1 MANLRDAGVR
11 LKVEGEKEFRNAI
24 SGINAVL
31 KVMDAQLGEISS
43 EFAANAGTMSQAG
56 AQAKKLTE
64 ILDSL
69 RNKQKTIIQ
78 ALDNAQ
84 QALEQYTDEFEAAKK
99 AAEDHAK
106 AMQKVAETLGEG
118 SEEYQKMAEEQKKL
132 DAAVSAAASGMK
144 AAERATNS
152 WTIELSKTNSAIDKT
167 SAQLKTVEDGLDGM
181 TESTEE
187 AAEASEE
194 MGRSVTQSVDAI
206 SNAVASARLEELFDG
221 LVDSLKDSAE
231 AAIRWESAFAGV
243 VKTVDADEWQLEE
256 INAGLRDMAMVIPM
270 TAEELASIAE
280 SAGQLDIATGDI
292 LGFTETVANLAATTN
307 LTSEQAAVQFA
318 RFANITKMSADEYGR
333 LGAVV
338 VDLGNNMAAT
348 ETEILDM
355 AMRLAAAGN
364 AAGLAEPEILGI
376 AAALSSVGLEAEMGG
391 SAFSKAIKKIQTAVE
406 TNAPVLKDYA
416 EVAGM
421 TGEAFANLWNT
432 NTASAISQFIAGIGD
447 VDRQGK
453 SIIAT
458 MDDLGMT
465 EIRLSDTMGRLAGN
479 AELLESAIARGNR
492 AWEENTALV
501 NEANI
506 RYETT
511 ESKITLLN
519 NAVEELRIVFG
530 EKLKPA
536 LGVGVEGLT
545 DTTQAITELVR
556 ESDTLAPTITGLTAA
571 LGTFA
576 GVAAVGTA
584 IKTVLPAI
592 ASFLTLGGGVVG
604 LVAGVGAAVAGLVT
618 GMYVYDSALDDT
630 NERLKKH
637 KDGLEELQEQV
648 AENKETYETATEG
661 IRSNNEA
668 LSEQVEM
675 LQELIGKE
683 RQTAADKA
691 EIQEI
696 VKQLNESLPG
706 LALSYDELSNSL
718 NKSADEMEL
727 WIEQAILLEKQ
738 QAELANLKSAKENL
752 EQAKKGLTAIRE
764 EYDLSVQKMDEYLQK
779 AKELEES
786 ASKASLEGNHGMA
799 SEMLREMDSYIKMAE
814 REEELQRDLLKTY
827 KQTAEVRNEAAKAVE
842 ESKKQYNELA
852 ESIDAA
858 SESQNKAAE
867 SVMALAEAYETVE
880 KETSALE
887 EELSA
892 LEKEYEE
899 AGAGIEKLGDAL
911 VEALKK
917 QTEEARD
924 NALADLDSQIEGVK
938 DKLEEETA
946 AYEAAYTER
955 EGFIERMTE
964 TALGGLQEQI
974 DLLNDITAQ
983 SQGMLDELEKKT
995 DVQDQIGK
1003 ISGFHLD
1010 IESATEAERLLD
1022 GFGMAFGQ
1030 TLDIYNGMAERAMDE
1045 MGVKLAELGEGYK
1058 VIFDQYKEDVD
1069 YVAGLYAAE
1078 ISSAGDEVM
1087 RLNAQLEKLKSEAE
1101 RKANYG
1107 DDKELKKEYE
1117 NLLDD
1122 IEDMEKDIEKAEEK
1136 ADERRIELEEESAG
1150 RQKAIRLQM
1159 YMDMLEAARAATDEE
1174 KRLAEER
1181 AAVAEKYDQL
1191 RADASAEEDSANKIA
1206 ELNAKQ
1212 EREEAEYTRR
1222 IAEEVGGRYDKV
1234 YEIIVGFLGE
1244 ELELNE
1250 EQYDALLK
1258 LTENSNSKQAD
1269 AAKALLNF
1277 RRENLGDTMELVQK
1291 HGEEVTE
1298 AQKKAL
1304 ETEAKEV
1311 KDAQDSLL
1319 GQYRTYYDEL
1329 AKEAENEAEREVI
1342 RLQAARK
1349 ATQEHY
1355 ADMLEDKALH
1365 DKTIYAMTETSSQ
1378 EQIQLLDTY
1387 TPGWRE
1393 AGQNWADALT
1403 GGVSENIGEIQTVLD
1418 ETVSTAMEK
1427 LSDLR
1432 GEIAAVKDEIAVTEE
1447 SAEDLRL
1454 IEQYQTKLDKLYEVK
1469 RKIEAERGDTTG
1481 ISRAIAKLETAL
1493 DGLIADAKAD
1503 GWQWAQGLAE
1513 GMRSGKED
1521 VADAAVELAVTMD
1534 KVTREKAEINS
1545 PSRKGM
1551 RIGEYFTQG
1560 IALGMKEKLAL
1571 IRQAAARISE
1581 EMAALN
1587 GGKGEEIRTR
1597 ALIQRSVTAEVQ
1609 TPELI
1614 RALQGLEIKSIGYHQ
1629 TNNFNGQTS
1638 PYMAARAVENAIRRA
1653 LV

>member
-1 MANLRDAGVR
+1 MAMRDAGVR
-11 LKVEGEKEFRNAI
+11 LKVEGEKEFRSAI

-43 EFAANAGTMSQAG
+43 EFAANAGSMQNAR
-56 AQAKKLTE
+56 AQVLKLNET
-64 ILDSL
+64 LDKL
-69 RNKQKTIIQ
+69 REKQKTIKQ
-78 ALDNAQ
+78 ALDNAKK
-84 QALEQYTDEFEAAKK
+84 ALEQYTDEFEAAKK

-106 AMQKVAETLGEG
+106 AMKRVAETLEEG
-118 SEEYQKMAEEQKKL
+118 SEEYQKMAEKQEKL

-152 WTIELSKTNSAIDKT
+152 WTIELSKTNMAIDKT
-167 SAQLKTVEDGLDGM
+167 SAQLKTVEDGMNGVADGAD
-181 TESTEE
+181 E
-187 AAEASEE
+187 AAEASEK
-194 MGRSVTQSVDAI
+194 MGMSVTQSVDAV

-221 LVDSLKDSAE
+221 LKESLKDSAE
-231 AAIRWESAFAGV
+231 AAIKWESAFAGV

-256 INAGLRDMAMVIPM
+256 INAGLRDMAMTIPV
-270 TAEELASIAE
+270 TAEELAAIAE
-280 SAGQLDIATGDI
+280 NAGQLGIAAGDV
-292 LGFTETVANLAATTN
+292 LQFTETVANLAATTN
-307 LTSEQAAVQFA
+307 MTSEQSAVQFA
-318 RFANITKMSADEYGR
+318 RFANITKMTADEYGR

-355 AMRLAAAGN
+355 GMRLAAAGN
-364 AAGLAEPEILGI
+364 AAGLAKPEILGI

-391 SAFSKAIKKIQTAVE
+391 SAFSKAIKQIQVSVE
-406 TNAPVLKDYA
+406 TNAPVLEDYA

-421 TGEAFANLWNT
+421 TGEAFANLWST

-447 VDRQGK
+447 VDRQGQ
-453 SIIAT
+453 SIISTLA
-458 MDDLGMT
+458 DLGMT

-492 AWEENTALV
+492 AWVENTALV

-536 LGVGVEGLT
+536 LGEGVEGLT

-556 ESDTLAPTITGLTAA
+556 ESDALVPAVTGVTAA

-592 ASFLTLGGGVVG
+592 ASFVTLGGGVVG
-604 LVAGVGAAVAGLVT
+604 VVAGVGAAVAGLVT
-618 GMYVYDSALDDT
+618 GLAVYKAAQDEANDKMREYRESAEKLT
-630 NERLKKH
+630 
-637 KDGLEELQEQV
+637 
-648 AENKETYETATEG
+648 ETAEEQKKAYQSATDG
-661 IRSNNEA
+661 IQREEEA
-668 LSEQVEM
+668 LISLV
-675 LQELIGKE
+675 QELDVLIDKE
-683 RQTAADKA
+683 QKTASDKA

-718 NKSADEMEL
+718 NKSASEMEL
-727 WIEQAILLEKQ
+727 WIEQAILLDKQ
-738 QAELANLKSAKENL
+738 QAELANMKSAKESLANAEEEMKKIREAYRESAERVVEYKGRL
-752 EQAKKGLTAIRE
+752 DELREANEKLDWETQAEEIGKNSTEMAELNDLIAEEKRLQEGLWETYATVRKVRDEAYAGVERAKKL
-764 EYDLSVQKMDEYLQK
+764 YDEYGDSI
-779 AKELEES
+779 ET
-786 ASKASLEGNHGMA
+786 A
-799 SEMLREMDSYIKMAE
+799 SENQK
-814 REEELQRDLLKTY
+814 
-827 KQTAEVRNEAAKAVE
+827 
-842 ESKKQYNELA
+842 
-852 ESIDAA
+852 
-858 SESQNKAAE
+858 KAAGT
-867 SVMALAEAYETVE
+867 ALALAGAYETVAE
-880 KETSALE
+880 ETSALE

-899 AGAGIEKLGDAL
+899 ASAGIEELGDAL

-917 QTEEARD
+917 QTEKARD

-938 DKLEEETA
+938 EKLEEETA

-955 EGFIERMTE
+955 EGFIERLTE

-974 DLLNDITAQ
+974 ELLNEITAE
-983 SQGMLDELEKKT
+983 SQGLLDELEKKA
-995 DVQDQIGK
+995 DLQDQIGK
-1003 ISGFHLD
+1003 ISGFQLD
-1010 IESATEAERLLD
+1010 IDSATEAERLLG
-1022 GFGMAFGQ
+1022 GFGGAFGH
-1030 TLDIYNGMAERAMDE
+1030 TLEIYDGMAERAMDE
-1045 MGVKLAELGEGYK
+1045 MGAKLAELGDGYK

-1069 YVAGLYAAE
+1069 YVAGRYAAE
-1078 ISSAGDEVM
+1078 ISSAGEEVI
-1087 RLNAQLEKLKSEAE
+1087 RLNAELEKLKSEAAG
-1101 RKANYG
+1101 KANYG
-1107 DDKELKKEYE
+1107 DDKDLKKEYE

-1136 ADERRIELEEESAG
+1136 AAERRIELEEEAAG
-1150 RQKAIRLQM
+1150 RQTAIRLQM
-1159 YMDMLEAARAATDEE
+1159 YLDMLEAASEATDEE

-1181 AAVAEKYDQL
+1181 DAVAEKYDQL
-1191 RADASAEEDSANKIA
+1191 RAEASAEEDSENKIA
-1206 ELNAKQ
+1206 ELNAQQ

-1234 YEIIVGFLGE
+1234 YDIIVGFLGE

-1258 LTENSNSKQAD
+1258 LTENSNSEQAD
-1269 AAKALLNF
+1269 AARALLNF
-1277 RRENLGDTMELVQK
+1277 KRENMADTLELVQEHADK
-1291 HGEEVTE
+1291 VTE
-1298 AQKKAL
+1298 TQKDAL

-1311 KDAQDSLL
+1311 QGAQKSLL
-1319 GQYRTYYDEL
+1319 DQYRTYYDEL
-1329 AKEAENEAEREVI
+1329 AKEAENEAEREVA
-1342 RLQAARK
+1342 RLQAERK
-1349 ATQEHY
+1349 ITQDEY
-1355 ADMLEDKALH
+1355 KGLLEDKALFE
-1365 DKTIYAMTETSSQ
+1365 KAKKEMTQKSSE
-1378 EQIQLLDTY
+1378 EQIALLETY
-1387 TPGWRE
+1387 TPEWRT

-1403 GGVSENIGEIQTVLD
+1403 GGVGENIGEIQTILD
-1418 ETVSTAMEK
+1418 TTVSAALEK
-1427 LSDLR
+1427 LNSLR
-1432 GEIAAVKDEIAVTEE
+1432 GKIDAVKGEIAGAEE
-1447 SAEDLRL
+1447 SAADLRL
-1454 IEQYQTKLDKLYEVK
+1454 IEQYQTKIAKLYEDK
-1469 RKIEAERGDTTG
+1469 RKMEEEGGNTNG
-1481 ISRAIAKLETAL
+1481 ISRTIANLEERL
-1493 DGLIADAKAD
+1493 DGLIAEAKAD

-1513 GMRSGKED
+1513 GMLSGKAE
-1521 VADAAVELAVTMD
+1521 VEEAAAELAQTMD
-1534 KVTREKAEINS
+1534 EATREEAEIHS
-1545 PSRKGM
+1545 PSRKGV
-1551 RIGEYFTQG
+1551 RIGEFFTKG
-1560 IALGMKEKLAL
+1560 IAIGMEDKLEL

-1587 GGKGEEIRTR
+1587 GGAGDEIRTR

-1653 LV
+1653 LT